1 MAKINVNAQESIAS
15 IRDLIGVMKT
25 LNKETAKI
33 GKASGSSFTKIQSDI
48 KSLRSAIS
56 TISKKFSELNQSLT
70 RNSNITKTNSKRLT
84 KNSAEIKRNSDLTK
98 TNSKNKRQNSDA
110 INKLSSSLNK
120 DTIATKKNSA
130 AKKKSSGILGTLG
143 KRFLAIGAALGIMRI
158 LQQAAKSVINLTIKF
173 QSLGFAM
180 EKISSG
186 NQNLVG
192 AYKEAYSTAE
202 DVADSFGFLISLN
215 TKFGASLDATSE
227 RWLKFKTAA
236 QQSGLVVKET
246 KQIFESVTK
255 ASAVLGLRTDELKG
269 VYLALEQMLSKGKV
283 TTEELRRQLGERL
296 PGAVGIMADALNVT
310 TAQLSK
316 MMKAGEVV
324 SGAVLPKFAKAL
336 EKAYGIMD
344 TDTIDNLA
352 TDVGKMTGAWD
363 RFVLTITEGDSLISR
378 TIGGT
383 MKLITNALNAL
394 TNYLETVEQT
404 ARRTGDERFGEDNLQ
419 RISDLTEERMR
430 GSDDLIKSEKE
441 YREELIATETAL
453 AKSKKGSEEAKALA
467 IQYSKQF
474 EAFEEF
480 QKKKA
485 LASRELSLIIIQDE
499 RLIRDTMLKSINMM
513 QDEIDA
519 YDDARKLLGNTK
531 DGGISMSTFEQ
542 LYSPEKIEE
551 IKVYKAS
558 IDELTDS
565 YIKQDDFVNK
575 LNQNL
580 EIANRVESV
589 DDSEGGK
596 KRKRKIKMAK
606 EYNGT
611 LEDEILMLERVADLN
626 DRVFGQA
633 GQSIEDTKMA
643 LDEYIKALNRI
654 AELEFAEKD
663 NDLRTAEADEKNK
676 WKARMESWD
685 KGASNYQEQVE
696 QYEIAIKNIEK
707 KYTDLRL
714 INEQNFL
721 NKKAKINFTA
731 QDKQIAMIKKFE
743 AQEIEDA
750 QTKNDLAIK
759 GIEMA
764 MLKEHEGTAQY
775 NALYKKREEMLEQH
789 QNNLIDIQVKSLEKQ
804 AKAYLDSGDM
814 DMANRLM
821 NLSNS
826 LKGTKTTIENVKP
839 SVEEIAEIVIDITN
853 QIEDLGNGLFER
865 RIAQIDEEI
874 RKEGEKYDTLLRLAK
889 DDEAEQ
895 KIIERNREIRM
906 RKLDEK
912 KRKEQIKQAKFE
924 KAMNIAKG
932 TTALALAI
940 QYAFAQPTP
949 PPFNVAQ
956 AAIVAALSAVELATI
971 IATPIPSFA
980 TGGVMGHDGKALI
993 NDGGQM
999 EYVERGGKILTAKN
1013 ENALVDLKRGD
1024 VIHKDFETMQRKSLI
1039 FNSIFGNQNE
1049 STQNEIDFTQIELA
1063 IEKGFRNAKINNKI
1077 SILNEYDAYKESQQ
1091 NWS

>member
-33 GKASGSSFTKIQSDI
+33 GNASGSSFTKIQSDI

-56 TISKKFSELNQSLT
+56 TISKKFTELNQSLT

-110 INKLSSSLNK
+110 INKLSSSLNR
-120 DTIATKKNSA
+120 DTIATKKNNAS
-130 AKKKSSGILGTLG
+130 KKKSGGILGKLG
-143 KRFLAIGAALGIMRI
+143 KRFLALGAALGVARI
-158 LQQAAKSVINLTIKF
+158 LQQAALSVVKLTIKF

-192 AYKEAYSTAE
+192 AYKAVYSTVD

-215 TKFGASLDATSE
+215 TRFGASLDATSE

-236 QQSGLVVKET
+236 QQSGLVVEET

-296 PGAVGIMADALNVT
+296 PGAVGIMADSLGVT

-383 MKLITNALNAL
+383 MKLITSSLNAL

-404 ARRTGDERFGEDNLQ
+404 ARRTGDERFGEENLAY
-419 RISDLTEERMR
+419 ISKETELIMKQQ
-430 GSDDLIKSEKE
+430 GVLIKTEKE
-441 YREELIATETAL
+441 YQDLLDKADEKTTTAPLESKAKLDALREEMAL
-453 AKSKKGSEEAKALA
+453 QK
-467 IQYSKQF
+467 
-474 EAFEEF
+474 EF
-480 QKKKA
+480 QKFKEQKRDVSRKFAFQEIEEVRKLRDELLKQVQMDEIIASKMKVRMINNRGEAVLVGELTEAEKERFKVGFEGFKKTEEA
-485 LASRELSLIIIQDE
+485 YVKTFDLSL
-499 RLIRDTMLKSINMM
+499 
-513 QDEIDA
+513 
-519 YDDARKLLGNTK
+519 
-531 DGGISMSTFEQ
+531 
-542 LYSPEKIEE
+542 
-551 IKVYKAS
+551 
-558 IDELTDS
+558 
-565 YIKQDDFVNK
+565 K
-575 LNQNL
+575 LNALL
-580 EIANRVESV
+580 EKSNKVAAV
-589 DDSEGGK
+589 DDSGSGSN
-596 KRKRKIKMAK
+596 RKRKIKMAK

-611 LEDEILMLERVADLN
+611 LEDEILALERVADLN
-626 DRVFGQA
+626 ERVFSQE
-633 GQSIEDTKMA
+633 GQSMDDTILA
-643 LDEYIKALNRI
+643 LDEYIKALNKI
-654 AELEFAEKD
+654 NDLENQEVNNDLDAAEKD
-663 NDLRTAEADEKNK
+663 ELNK
-676 WKARMESWD
+676 WKVRMDSWD
-685 KGASNYQEQVE
+685 KGASNYQEQVVQHE
-696 QYEIAIKNIEK
+696 KALKNIEE
-707 KYTDLRL
+707 KYKDLRL
-714 INEQNFL
+714 IQNQKFL
-721 NKKAKINFTA
+721 NKNLDILQES
-731 QDKQIAMIKKFE
+731 QDKEIAMIEKFME
-743 AQEIEDA
+743 QDQQDA
-750 QTKNDLAIK
+750 TIDSDGAIR

-775 NALYKKREEMLEQH
+775 NALYKLREEMLQQH
-789 QNNLIDIQVKSLEKQ
+789 QNNLIDIEVEALRKK
-804 AKAYLDSGDM
+804 AKFYLSKEGGGDM
-814 DMANRLM
+814 DMAD
-821 NLSNS
+821 NLFA
-826 LKGTKTTIENVKP
+826 LAQGLEGTKTGLDEVKP
-839 SVEEIAEIVIDITN
+839 SVEEIAEVVTDIMDTMG
-853 QIEDLGNGLFER
+853 DLGNALFESK
-865 RIAQIDEEI
+865 IARIDEEI
-874 RKEGEKYDTLLRLAK
+874 ARETEKYDTLLRLAK

-895 KIIERNREIRM
+895 KIIERNREIRLK
-906 RKLDEK
+906 KLNDK
-912 KRKEQIKQAKFE
+912 KKKEQIKQAKFE

-932 TTALALAI
+932 TVALALAI
-940 QYAFAQPTP
+940 QYAFAQDAP
-949 PPFNVAQ
+949 PPFNAAQ
-956 AAIVAALSAVELATI
+956 AAIVAALSGVELATI
-971 IATPIPSFA
+971 IATPIPTFA

-999 EYVERGGKILTAKN
+999 EYVQRGGKIMTAKN

-1024 VIHKDFETMQRKSLI
+1024 IIHKDFETMQRKTSI
-1039 FNSIFGNQNE
+1039 FNSIFGGGNE
-1049 STQNEIDFTQIELA
+1049 STQNEIDFVQIELA
-1063 IEKGFRNAKINNKI
+1063 IERGFKNAKINNNI
-1077 SILNEYDAYKESQQ
+1077 SVINELDDYAEKQQ

>member
-15 IRDLIGVMKT
+15 IRELIGVMKT

-33 GKASGSSFTKIQSDI
+33 GKATSGSFGKIQGDI
-48 KSLRSAIS
+48 KSLKSSIS
-56 TISKKFSELNQSLT
+56 TISKKFSELNQNLT

-110 INKLSSSLNK
+110 INKLSSSLNR

-130 AKKKSSGILGTLG
+130 AKKKSSGILGKLG

-236 QQSGLVVKET
+236 QQSGLVVQET

-363 RFVLTITEGDSLISR
+363 RFVLTITEGDSVISR

-383 MKLITNALNAL
+383 MKLITKALNAL

-404 ARRTGDERFGEDNLQ
+404 SRRTGDEKFGEKNLNK
-419 RISDLTEERMR
+419 ISELTEKQMKAN
-430 GSDDLIKSEKE
+430 GNLAKSEKE
-441 YREELIATETAL
+441 YREELEATDKLL
-453 AKSKKGSEEAKALA
+453 AKTVKGSDDAERLARQYNQQAKD
-467 IQYSKQF
+467 
-474 EAFEEF
+474 FEEF
-480 QKKKA
+480 QKVKRE
-485 LASRELSLIIIQDE
+485 ASRDLSLNIIADE
-499 RLIRDTMLKSINMM
+499 RAIRDEQLARLKVLESAIK
-513 QDEIDA
+513 QF
-519 YDDARKLLGNTK
+519 DDATGSSSTAEGRMESMIPLFTEEQTKQVDDYRKELKLLTQDFIEQDDYVRKLNAL
-531 DGGISMSTFEQ
+531 
-542 LYSPEKIEE
+542 LEK
-551 IKVYKAS
+551 KRS
-558 IDELTDS
+558 
-565 YIKQDDFVNK
+565 
-575 LNQNL
+575 
-580 EIANRVESV
+580 VESV
-589 DDSEGGK
+589 DDSGGGK

-611 LEDEILMLERVADLN
+611 LEDEILILERVADLN

-633 GQSIEDTKMA
+633 GQSIEDTTMA
-643 LDEYIKALNRI
+643 LDEYIKALIKIN
-654 AELEFAEKD
+654 ELEFAEKD
-663 NDLRTAEADEKNK
+663 NDLRTAEADEINK
-676 WKARMESWD
+676 WEARMKSWD

-696 QYEIAIKNIEK
+696 QYEKALLNIEK

-714 INEQNFL
+714 INQQNFL
-721 NKKAKINFTA
+721 NKKS
-731 QDKQIAMIKKFE
+731 QITFQSEDRTIQMIKKFE
-743 AQEIEDA
+743 EQQMQDA
-750 QTKNDLAIK
+750 TLESDLAVR

-764 MLKEHEGTAQY
+764 MLKEHEGTDQY
-775 NALYKKREEMLEQH
+775 NELYRLREEMLEQH
-789 QNNLIDIQVKSLEKQ
+789 QNNLIDIQIKSLEKQ
-804 AKAYLDSGDM
+804 ANFYLSIGEM
-814 DMANRLM
+814 DMAT
-821 NLSNS
+821 NLFNMA
-826 LKGTKTTIENVKP
+826 KGLDATKTTIDNVKP
-839 SVEEIAEIVIDITN
+839 SVEEIAQIVIDVTN
-853 QIEDLGNGLFER
+853 TMADLGNNLFER

-932 TTALALAI
+932 TTALALAV

-949 PPFNVAQ
+949 TPFNIAQ

-971 IATPIPSFA
+971 VATPIPSFA

-999 EYVERGGKILTAKN
+999 EYVERGGKIMTAKN

-1049 STQNEIDFTQIELA
+1049 STQNEIDFTQLELA

>member
-15 IRDLIGVMKT
+15 IRELIGVMKT

-33 GKASGSSFTKIQSDI
+33 GKATSGSFGKIQGDI
-48 KSLRSAIS
+48 KSLKSSIS
-56 TISKKFSELNQSLT
+56 TISKKFSELNQNLT

-110 INKLSSSLNK
+110 INKLSKSINK
-120 DTIATKKNSA
+120 DTIATRKNSA
-130 AKKKSSGILGTLG
+130 AKKKSSGILGKLG
-143 KRFLAIGAALGIMRI
+143 KRFLAIGAALGVMRI
-158 LQQAAKSVINLTIKF
+158 LQQAAKSVINLTIRF

-192 AYKEAYSTAE
+192 AYKEVYSTAD
-202 DVADSFGFLISLN
+202 DVADSFAFLISLN

-236 QQSGLVVKET
+236 QQSGLVVEET

-296 PGAVGIMADALNVT
+296 PGAVGIMADALGVT

-383 MKLITNALNAL
+383 MKLITTALNAL

-404 ARRTGDERFGEDNLQ
+404 ARRTGDERFGEENLAY
-419 RISDLTEERMR
+419 ISKETELIMKQQ
-430 GSDDLIKSEKE
+430 GVLIKTEKE
-441 YREELIATETAL
+441 YQDLLKKADEKTTRAPLESKERLAAL
-453 AKSKKGSEEAKALA
+453 SEEMALR
-467 IQYSKQF
+467 KEF
-474 EAFEEF
+474 EKFKEQKRDVSRRFAFEQIAEV
-480 QKKKA
+480 
-485 LASRELSLIIIQDE
+485 RELRDE
-499 RLIRDTMLKSINMM
+499 LLKQVEM
-513 QDEIDA
+513 DEIIA
-519 YDDARKLLGNTK
+519 SK
-531 DGGISMSTFEQ
+531 M
-542 LYSPEKIEE
+542 
-551 IKVYKAS
+551 KVRMINNRGEAVMVG
-558 IDELTDS
+558 ELTEAEKERFKVGFEGFKKTEEA
-565 YIKQDDFVNK
+565 YIKTFDLALK
-575 LNQNL
+575 LNALL
-580 EIANRVESV
+580 EKSNKVQAV
-589 DDSEGGK
+589 DDSGSGS
-596 KRKRKIKMAK
+596 KRARKIKMAK

-611 LEDEILMLERVADLN
+611 LEDEILILERVADLN

-633 GQSIEDTKMA
+633 GQSIEDTTMA

-654 AELEFAEKD
+654 AELEFDEKN

-676 WKARMESWD
+676 WKARMDSWD
-685 KGASNYQEQVE
+685 KGASNYEEQVE
-696 QYEIAIKNIEK
+696 QHEIALKNIEK

-714 INEQNFL
+714 INQQNFL
-721 NKKAKINFTA
+721 NKKA
-731 QDKQIAMIKKFE
+731 QITFQSEDRTIQMIKKFE
-743 AQEIEDA
+743 EQQMQDA
-750 QTKNDLAIK
+750 TMENDLAIR

-764 MLKEHEGTAQY
+764 MLQENEGTDQY
-775 NALYKKREEMLEQH
+775 NELYRLREEMLEQH

-804 AKAYLDSGDM
+804 ANFYLGIGEM
-814 DMANRLM
+814 DMAT
-821 NLSNS
+821 NLFNMA
-826 LKGTKTTIENVKP
+826 KGLDATKTTIENVKP
-839 SVEEIAEIVIDITN
+839 SVEEIAEMVIDVTN
-853 QIEDLGNGLFER
+853 TMSDLGNNLFER

-895 KIIERNREIRM
+895 KIIERNKEIRM

-912 KRKEQIKQAKFE
+912 KRREQIKQAKFE

-932 TTALALAI
+932 TAALALAI
-940 QYAFAQPTP
+940 QYAYAHPTP
-949 PPFNVAQ
+949 TPFNIAQ

-971 IATPIPSFA
+971 AATPIPSFA

-999 EYVERGGKILTAKN
+999 EYVERGGKIMTAKN

-1039 FNSIFGNQNE
+1039 FNSIFDNQNE
-1049 STQNEIDFTQIELA
+1049 STQNEIDFTQLELA